1 MTSIIKMLVR
11 SESKVHRTSID
22 NKIDT
27 PTKIFLVKPQC
38 TVQKLFL
45 ASGNFTQIV

>member
-11 SESKVHRTSID
+11 SESKEHRTSIG
-22 NKIDT
+22 NKIVT
-27 PTKIFLVKPQC
+27 PIKIFLVKPQC